1 MKRFYG
7 CTLIIKK
14 YNPNLYIAAN
24 HQYVRPMVDAISY
37 QEVIIEVL
45 NGYKYDTYVDDKG
58 WIVGEKNPNQKL

>member
-24 HQYVRPMVDAISY
+24 HQYVRPMVNAIPY

>member
-1 MKRFYG
+1 
-7 CTLIIKK
+7 
-14 YNPNLYIAAN
+14 
-24 HQYVRPMVDAISY
+24 MVNAIPY